1 MSLAC
6 RLMQRTEVT
15 CDTAQWDDLN
25 TTKRRQVGKGTRS
38 PCTYLGKVN
47 QFSSQ
52 GPGAQ
57 LSEQDSG
64 ANRAN

>member
-25 TTKRRQVGKGTRS
+25 TTKRRQVGKGTWS
-38 PCTYLGKVN
+38 P
-47 QFSSQ
+47 
-52 GPGAQ
+52 
-57 LSEQDSG
+57 
-64 ANRAN
+64 